1 MKTTIFVYGTLR
13 KNYRNHALLSSANFV
28 GEAKT
33 QNKYVMHCSGI
44 IPFVSESHAI
54 SHIVGEVYEVDQQT
68 LADLDHLE
76 GCIPSPN
83 NPSEFDSNSWY
94 TRKQVEIQLTDGND
108 IMLAWMYFNEKAN
121 HHPIISTGDYNDRE
135 RLLLRN
141 DRVWYFAYGSNM
153 DVAQMLT
160 RNAAFTYIKKGR
172 VNGQRLVF
180 NKIADRYPGYGYAN
194 IVPQYGFEVIGVL
207 YEINGSGLLELDKH
221 EGVSSKHYFRS
232 QIEVSLEDGTTVEAI
247 VYLAHPSRIKD
258 GMFPTKSYMDHL
270 YKGLDILGDEGKAYL
285 DHAYHEAIV
294 NDDARFVAIEDIPA
308 PNPENY
314 RDEALPVLINGHKAK
329 MYFYDCTWSPRLVFF
344 CETEEMIHFEAMNLR
359 MDDSG
364 FYGTKYFQFLRRG
377 ILQLGDVRVIV
388 EMDIQTHNV

>member
-13 KNYRNHALLSSANFV
+13 KNYRNHAFLSTANFV

-33 QNKYVMHCSGI
+33 QNKYVMHCGGI
-44 IPFVSESHAI
+44 IPFVSESQAI
-54 SHIVGEVYEVDQQT
+54 SQIVGEVYEVDHQT
-68 LADLDHLE
+68 LADLDQLE
-76 GCIPSPN
+76 GCIPSLN
-83 NPSEFDSNSWY
+83 NPAEFDSNSWY
-94 TRKQVEIQLTDGND
+94 TRKQVEIELTDRNEV
-108 IMLAWMYFNEKAN
+108 MLVWMYFNEKAN

-160 RNAAFTYIKKGR
+160 RNAPFTYRKKGR
-172 VNGQRLVF
+172 IYGQRLVF

-194 IVPQYGFEVIGVL
+194 IVPQHGFEVMGVL
-207 YEINGSGLLELDKH
+207 YEINESGLLKLDEK
-221 EGVSSKHYFRS
+221 EGVSCKHYFRS
-232 QIEVSLEDGTTVEAI
+232 QIEVLLDDGTTVEAM
-247 VYLAHPSRIKD
+247 VYLAHPSRVND

-285 DHAYHEAIV
+285 DHAYLESRV
-294 NDDARFVAIEDIPA
+294 TNDAKFVALEDIPA
-308 PNPENY
+308 PNPEKY

-344 CETEEMIHFEAMNLR
+344 CEPEEMIHFEAMKLR
-359 MDDSG
+359 MDDRG

-377 ILQLGDVRVIV
+377 ILQLGEERVIA
-388 EMDIQTHNV
+388 EMDNKSNNI